1 MTICLHTST
10 GGSEGVNAR
19 VSFRPTSIV
28 VTISSWRA
36 TCAGA
41 LLESCRSY
49 VRVIVRRVLTTKG
62 RIAFEDESDFVQ
74 EALMNASQNMATFRG
89 RTLQEW
95 LGWVRQISLRTSY
108 RLIGGAGTPTPI
120 PVAVYD
126 PNTAGVSK
134 SPSPSDCAIQ
144 IETVAQMVIVLG
156 KLPKDMQTVLLGRV
170 VDNMDYADIAQQLGR
185 TSGASGSGSSS
196 ESRTPASS
204 QRSNSAGGKTP

>member
-1 MTICLHTST
+1 MHEFPSDQHQLLSQFQAGEPH
-10 GGSEGVNAR
+10 AL
-19 VSFRPTSIV
+19 
-28 VTISSWRA
+28 
-36 TCAGA
+36 GA
-41 LLESCRSY
+41 LLESCRPY

-62 RIAFEDESDFVQ
+62 RIASEDESDFVQ

-144 IETVAQMVIVLG
+144 IETVARMVIVLG
-156 KLPKDMQTVLLGRV
+156 KLPEDMQTVLLGRV

-185 TSGASGSGSSS
+185 TSGAIRMLYLRAVRRLRQEWLAECSS
-196 ESRTPASS
+196 ERGAEE
-204 QRSNSAGGKTP
+204 